1 LKGRF
6 QESHRDD
13 DHHLST
19 ETRPVPA
26 VEGDNVAERTVPTLF
41 ALNETLREDYIA
53 DCQKGVDRW
62 NRQLAEVGLELRL
75 PDVGFNRAVGVFANH
90 HVSPD
95 GRLIDESEW
104 NARVGSWLPTD
115 DDAAFVASLMTPAH
129 RPGEMAGWIA
139 PPANGIHQKPVEYE
153 YVRAS

>member
-1 LKGRF
+1 MRTRGCARLLAAVLLLAPACFSLTSPTQASARQVTGG
-6 QESHRDD
+6 
-13 DHHLST
+13 
-19 ETRPVPA
+19 ETYSGSPA
-26 VEGDNVAERTVPTLF
+26 LLF
-41 ALNETLREDYIA
+41 AAGWSRSEQSGVWMINADGSGLR
-53 DCQKGVDRW
+53 R
-62 NRQLAEVGLELRL
+62 LAPIGSE
-75 PDVGFNRAVGVFANH
+75 ASW
-90 HVSPD
+90 SPD

-104 NARVGSWLPTD
+104 NGRVGSWLPTD